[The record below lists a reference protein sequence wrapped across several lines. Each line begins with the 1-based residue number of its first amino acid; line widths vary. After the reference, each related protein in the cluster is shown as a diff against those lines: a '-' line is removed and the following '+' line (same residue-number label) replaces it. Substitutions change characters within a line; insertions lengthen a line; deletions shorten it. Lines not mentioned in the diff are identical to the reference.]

1 MAPLNLTCVVCGQ
14 SFQTT
19 YRGPG
24 RPRLFCSIEC
34 KKKRAAQ
41 QMQAVHKRRRT
52 AQRAQRRKRRT
63 CPTCQRRFYQAAG
76 RPPATYCS
84 KACAATARRIRNRA
98 WMRHKRAQQKE
109 ALHSRLDED
118 EDAHAIARLV
128 GDRAEQQHI
137 LRRYH
142 RTIEAL
148 VTLSLQ
154 GAPYA
159 YD

>member
-1 MAPLNLTCVVCGQ
+1 MAPLNRTCVVCGQ

-24 RPRLFCSIEC
+24 RPRLFCSTAC

-52 AQRAQRRKRRT
+52 AQRAQRTKRRT

-98 WMRHKRAQQKE
+98 YMRRKRAQQKE
-109 ALHSRLDED
+109 ALHARLDED
-118 EDAHAIARLV
+118 EDAYATAVLLH
-128 GDRAEQQHI
+128 DRTEQRHI
-137 LRRYH
+137 LRRYY

-148 VTLSLQ
+148 CTLSLQ
-154 GAPYA
+154 GEPPCP
-159 YD
+159 